1 MLFSL
6 AEKVAIFFISRHMI
20 PLDDRDWAIYALQRY
35 ISAAFFYPILFFLGC
50 LCCDAFTS
58 LIFFAVFTGLRHRIG
73 GHHAKTP
80 LRCFAISICI
90 LIFGLGVYP
99 TMTWL
104 LPDTFDVVVCFSAGV
119 FIWIIGLVKT
129 LAFKWTCPN
138 TELIE
143 NKVTF
148 SSSLFGLVPQ
158 LFYIF
163 SICGHMQ
170 KLLQQQPLLRQCCYW
185 QEYIKLEELE
195 MNKINNALEKRT
207 ELCLNLSK

>member
-90 LIFGLGVYP
+90 LFFGLGVYP

-104 LPDTFDVVVCFSAGV
+104 LPDTFDVLVCFSAGV
-119 FIWIIGLVKT
+119 FIWIIGPCNDPRIQMDLSEYRVNRKQ
-129 LAFKWTCPN
+129 
-138 TELIE
+138 
-143 NKVTF
+143 
-148 SSSLFGLVPQ
+148 SHLFIIIIWISTAAL
-158 LFYIF
+158 LYIF
-163 SICGHMQ
+163 NLRVYAKAVTAATALAAM
-170 KLLQQQPLLRQCCYW
+170 LLLAGIYQIGGIRNEQNQQCP
-185 QEYIKLEELE
+185 
-195 MNKINNALEKRT
+195 
-207 ELCLNLSK
+207 